1 MQLKIK
7 NFSKWKEGLGGN
19 LDLMVS
25 GSAVTTRLAEF
36 CRRIPVMEG
45 YGLTKLPVISVNEM
59 EVSELNCWKSI
70 DNVDVKIAEDGE
82 TL

>member
-1 MQLKIK
+1 VLLQP
-7 NFSKWKEGLGGN
+7 
-19 LDLMVS
+19 
-25 GSAVTTRLAEF
+25 RLTGF
-36 CRRIPVMEG
+36 CWAGIPVMEG
-45 YGLTKLPVISVNEM
+45 YGLTETSPVISEKEM